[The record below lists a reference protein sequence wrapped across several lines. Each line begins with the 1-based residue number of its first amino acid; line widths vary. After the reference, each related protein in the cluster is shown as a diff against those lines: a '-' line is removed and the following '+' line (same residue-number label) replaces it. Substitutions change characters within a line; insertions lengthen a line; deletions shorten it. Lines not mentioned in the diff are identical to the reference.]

1 MQYGKDAHL
10 LCGEPKAAAEEE
22 GEGPVEPAALEL
34 QADNERITTLE
45 EEVIAL
51 RDELAVL
58 HRAFEEF
65 KGQF

>member
-1 MQYGKDAHL
+1 
-10 LCGEPKAAAEEE
+10 
-22 GEGPVEPAALEL
+22 LEL
-34 QADNERITTLE
+34 RADNERIAALE

-58 HRAFEEF
+58 QRAFEEF